1 MAADEV
7 RWVVRL
13 TPPKGGTLRDLL
25 EIPLSLDVWHR
36 ENDALVAAASEVT
49 LREIERRRLAG
60 VERLCTTRS
69 TRQGPKSCRRMSR
82 GARDNLQRLRHAGM
96 GTVPWS

>member
-1 MAADEV
+1 MAGHEV

-13 TPPKGGTLRDLL
+13 TPSAGRTVRDLL

-36 ENDALVAAASEVT
+36 EKDALVAAASEVT

-60 VERLCTTRS
+60 VERLCTTEEYE
-69 TRQGPKSCRRMSR
+69 
-82 GARDNLQRLRHAGM
+82 ARAKGLSQDEPSAR
-96 GTVPWS
+96 